1 MLKEYAM
8 TGRLGLALVAGAL
21 LVSLFIVF
29 GPSRLMSAQD
39 LFPTPEGRL
48 GGRMPLPTAE
58 ILPSDSPPQDTP
70 AASGHSLAGA
80 WLLTFSEPDQAPAQA
95 VLGDDGIVT
104 FIDADGNRGA
114 GVWMPNGQQGG
125 VLVIVV
131 HGADTPDR
139 PHGVTILRGP
149 IEVETSG
156 DAVTLNFSYTVET
169 VDESAAASE
178 PAGPFTATGQ
188 RATEQLI
195 VPTPD

>member
-1 MLKEYAM
+1 M

-21 LVSLFIVF
+21 LVCLLIVF

-58 ILPSDSPPQDTP
+58 ILPSGSLPQNTP
-70 AASGHSLAGA
+70 AAPDHSLAGA
-80 WLLTFSEPDQAPAQA
+80 WLFTFSDPDQAPAQA

-125 VLVIVV
+125 VLAIVLQ
-131 HGADTPDR
+131 GNDASDR
-139 PHGVTILRGP
+139 PHGMTILRGA
-149 IEVETSG
+149 IQVETSG
-156 DAVTLNFSYTVET
+156 DAVTLNFDYTVET